1 MEKLQSLPV
10 TRKIFDLSQSGDPVA
25 LQTEWTPAKKG
36 GTNFQTQKLVE
47 ININRIEF
55 KATNGAIAIYILFAL
70 MGLMTA
76 IAFLLKLSSGLFN
89 AVMIMPL
96 LVGLIFAIVG
106 GCWLYFGTAPIVF
119 DKYKGFFWKGRRSPD
134 EESDRKEIKYFVALE
149 DIHALQLIS
158 EYCGGDKSLYYSYEL
173 NLVLKNGSRINVVD
187 HANLVKLREDAQT
200 LSAFLGKPVWDAI

>member
-10 TRKIFDLSQSGDPVA
+10 TRKTFDPSKSGDPA
-25 LQTEWTPAKKG
+25 AMQTEWTPAKRD

-55 KATNGAIAIYILFAL
+55 LATNGAIAIYILFAL

-76 IAFLLKLSSGLFN
+76 IAFFIKLSSGLFN

-96 LVGLIFAIVG
+96 LVGLIFTIVG
-106 GCWLYFGTAPIVF
+106 GCMFYFGTAPVVF

-134 EESDRKEIKYFVALE
+134 EESDRKEIKYFIALE
-149 DIHALQLIS
+149 DIHSLQLIS
-158 EYCGGDKSLYYSYEL
+158 EYCGSDRSPYYSYEL
-173 NLVLKNGSRINVVD
+173 NLVLINGSRINVVD